1 MADVRLSS
9 PITPTTSSANPMRN
23 QERRPRSRSHI
34 GAEKTRESDEASI
47 STTVRAGASS
57 WAGLC
62 PRRNRSKSPLM
73 ARP

>member
-1 MADVRLSS
+1 
-9 PITPTTSSANPMRN
+9 
-23 QERRPRSRSHI
+23 
-34 GAEKTRESDEASI
+34 
-47 STTVRAGASS
+47 VRAGASS